1 MTSPILVTG
10 GTGTLGRCVVPR
22 LRAAGA
28 DVRILSRSGHAPAAG
43 IEYVTGDLA
52 TGVGVERAVDGVETI
67 VHCAGSAR
75 GDEVK
80 ARNLVPAASR
90 AGVRHIVNISVVGA
104 ERVPVVSGIDRM
116 MFGYF
121 AMKRATE
128 EVISDSG
135 IPWTTLRATQF
146 HDLILIVV
154 RQLAKLPL
162 TPVPTGTRFQ
172 PVDTDEVAERMVEAA
187 LDNPAGLLPEFGGP
201 RAYTIVELLQAYLQA
216 EHRGSRPKIP
226 LRMPGKAARAIREGA
241 NLTLAHADGRVTWE
255 QFLTEQV
262 RKGQA

>member
-10 GTGTLGRCVVPR
+10 GTGTLGRSVVPR

-28 DVRILSRSGHAPAAG
+28 DVRILSRSSHAAADG
-43 IEYVTGDLA
+43 IEYVTGDLS

-67 VHCAGSAR
+67 VHLAGSAR

-104 ERVPVVSGIDRM
+104 ERVPVVSGVDRM

-128 EVISDSG
+128 EVIADSG

-146 HDLILIVV
+146 HDLILMVV
-154 RQLAKLPL
+154 KQLAKLPL

-172 PVDTDEVAERMVEAA
+172 PVETDEVAERMVEAA
-187 LDNPAGLLPEFGGP
+187 LDKPSGLLPEFGGP
-201 RAYTIVELLQAYLQA
+201 RVQTIAELLQAYL
-216 EHRGSRPKIP
+216 EVVHRGARPKIP
-226 LRMPGKAARAIREGA
+226 LWMPGKAARSIRAGA
-241 NLTLAHADGRVTWE
+241 NLTPAHADGRVTWE
-255 QFLTEQV
+255 QFLAERV
-262 RKGQA
+262 GKGQA